1 MDFQPKSSEKIRR
14 LLDKGVD
21 ISNPGTLDIGDE
33 VNIYHISSQ
42 DVKIY
47 PGCRIYGQDTVI
59 SAGCKIGAEAPAT
72 IDNCR
77 LGSRVQ
83 LKGGYFRE
91 SVFLDGVSLGSG
103 ASVREGCVLEE
114 QASGAHSVGLKQT
127 ILFPFVTLGS
137 LINFCDCLMAGGTS
151 RKHHSEVGSSYIHFN
166 FTPDGDKATPSLI
179 GDVPRGVMLNQ
190 PPVFLGG
197 QGGLVGPLRIGYG
210 NVVAAGSVLR
220 RDYLEDNQL
229 IFDPPPHPRTIDFI
243 PAAYPHLR
251 RVLDNNIFYLA
262 NIKALEA
269 WYAHVRKPFF
279 EVQEFGSLLCS
290 GALAQLAGAE
300 KERLQRLK
308 AMVEKAASPSLNQT
322 MPGRIDERRA
332 FSERFSDIENAFREP
347 IQDNNIERARDL
359 FLGYIAK
366 PDKIFTTPYVDAIRN
381 LPPDAVTSGVKWLH
395 GIVDYY
401 CQRAS
406 SMLSFSR

>member
-1 MDFQPKSSEKIRR
+1 MDFQPKSHEKIRQ
-14 LLDKGVD
+14 LLDKGVI

-33 VNIYHISSQ
+33 VNVHQISSRN
-42 DVKIY
+42 VKIY

-59 SAGCKIGAEAPAT
+59 SAGCKLGAEAPAT

-77 LGSRVQ
+77 LGPNVQ

-91 SVFLDGVSLGSG
+91 SVFLEGSGMGSG
-103 ASVREGCVLEE
+103 AQVREGCLLEE
-114 QASGAHSVGLKQT
+114 EASGAHSVGLKQT

-137 LINFCDCLMAGGTS
+137 LVNFCDCLMTGGTS

-220 RDYLEDNQL
+220 QDYPEDNQL
-229 IFDPPPHPRTIDFI
+229 ICDPPPYARTKNFI

-251 RVLDNNIFYLA
+251 RILDNNIFYIA

-269 WYAHVRKPFF
+269 WYTHIRKPFF

-290 GALAQLAGAE
+290 GALAQLAGAG

-308 AMVEKAASPSLNQT
+308 TMVEKAASPSLNQT
-322 MPGRIDERRA
+322 MPGRIDERR
-332 FSERFSDIENAFREP
+332 SLGEHFSDIENALCEP
-347 IQDNNIERARDL
+347 IQDNNIERARDS
-359 FLGYIAK
+359 FLGCITK
-366 PDKIFTTPYVDAIRN
+366 SDKIFTTPYLSAIRN
-381 LPPDAVTSGVKWLH
+381 LPPDAVTSGVQWLQ

-406 SMLSFSR
+406 SMLSFRG

>member
-1 MDFQPKSSEKIRR
+1 MGFQTKSSEKICR

-21 ISNPGTLDIGDE
+21 IHNPGTLDIGDE
-33 VNIYHISSQ
+33 VNIDRISSR

-47 PGCRIYGQDTVI
+47 PGCRIYGPDTVI

-83 LKGGYFRE
+83 LKGGYFHE

-103 ASVREGCVLEE
+103 AHVREGCVLEE
-114 QASGAHSVGLKQT
+114 EAGGAHSVGLKQT

-151 RKHHSEVGSSYIHFN
+151 RKHHSEVGSSYVHFN

-197 QGGLVGPLRIGYG
+197 QGGLVGPLRIGFG
-210 NVVAAGSVLR
+210 SVVAAGSVLR
-220 RDYLEDNQL
+220 QDYPDDNQL
-229 IFDPPPHPRTIDFI
+229 IFGSPPHARTRDFV
-243 PAAYPHLR
+243 PATYPHLR
-251 RVLDNNIFYLA
+251 RILDNNIFYLA
-262 NIKALEA
+262 NVKALEA
-269 WYAHVRKPFF
+269 WYAEVRRPFF
-279 EVQEFGSLLCS
+279 EVQEFGSLLLS
-290 GALAQLAGAE
+290 GALAQLARAE
-300 KERLQRLK
+300 KERLGRLK
-308 AMVEKAASPSLNQT
+308 ALLEVAALPSGSRT
-322 MPGRIDERRA
+322 MPEMIAERQA
-332 FSERFSDIENAFREP
+332 YSERFSAVENIFGEP
-347 IQDNNIERARDL
+347 VRDNNIERARDS
-359 FLGYIAK
+359 FLGYITK
-366 PDKIFTTPYVDAIRN
+366 PDHAFTAPYLDAVRN
-381 LPPDAVTSGVKWLH
+381 LPPDAVTSGINWLQ
-395 GIVDYY
+395 GLVDYY

-406 SMLSFSR
+406 SMLSSRR